1 VRLCGRDQRRK
12 MIPYTAQGQI
22 PRVTKRNSVVE
33 GRIGGKRNGVGGSA
47 AAVVDGAPKI
57 TQEWRFRAHP
67 RGKVDGA
74 RSYRV
79 AMVGTAAI
87 AIQSIAN
94 PNSTTKKRLLVVGGG
109 LCVGAGRKT
118 T

>member
-47 AAVVDGAPKI
+47 AAVVDGCSKNY
-57 TQEWRFRAHP
+57 P
-67 RGKVDGA
+67 RMAIPHTLAA
-74 RSYRV
+74 RL
-79 AMVGTAAI
+79 TALAV
-87 AIQSIAN
+87 
-94 PNSTTKKRLLVVGGG
+94 TGWLWWVRL
-109 LCVGAGRKT
+109 R
-118 T
+118 

>member
-47 AAVVDGAPKI
+47 AAVVDGAGAAKI
-57 TQEWRFRAHP
+57 TQEWRFRTP
-67 RGKVDGA
+67 SRQG
-74 RSYRV
+74 
-79 AMVGTAAI
+79 
-87 AIQSIAN
+87 
-94 PNSTTKKRLLVVGGG
+94 
-109 LCVGAGRKT
+109 
-118 T
+118 